1 MEIGEVLGRAQR
13 RLLTVSDSAASD
25 ARVLLA
31 DTLGATTAWVLA
43 HDQELVSHEQATAF
57 EDRVAR
63 CAAGEPLPYVLGW
76 WEFYGRRFAVGPQVL
91 IPRPETELLVDAAL
105 RELRTRTSAARII
118 DVGTGSG
125 CIGITLAAE
134 LPACRVFATD
144 LSRDALRVARANA
157 QNTRV
162 AGRVRLVQAD
172 LLIGLGGTWDLVCA
186 NLPYLAWT
194 TNRVSQ
200 RNPVCLEPQLALDG
214 GARGTEIARRL
225 IAGLGRHLAPGG
237 LALLEID
244 EGQAQEL
251 SGQAGLALAGTTEIA
266 LDLAGRERL
275 LAIRRTHA
283 G

>member
-91 IPRPETELLVDAAL
+91 IPRPETELLVEAAL
-105 RELRTRTSAARII
+105 REWRTRTSAAHHRRRHRLRLHWHHP
-118 DVGTGSG
+118 GRRTSSMS
-125 CIGITLAAE
+125 C
-134 LPACRVFATD
+134 FATD
-144 LSRDALRVARANA
+144 LSRDALRWPGPMPRTLLPDEFAWFKPTSSSALGHV
-157 QNTRV
+157 
-162 AGRVRLVQAD
+162 GSRLCQSAV
-172 LLIGLGGTWDLVCA
+172 
-186 NLPYLAWT
+186 LAWT

-200 RNPVCLEPQLALDG
+200 RNPVCLGAAACARWRLGDG
-214 GARGTEIARRL
+214 
-225 IAGLGRHLAPGG
+225 
-237 LALLEID
+237 D
-244 EGQAQEL
+244 
-251 SGQAGLALAGTTEIA
+251 
-266 LDLAGRERL
+266 
-275 LAIRRTHA
+275 HA